1 MNVILKQ
8 DMPNLGHKD
17 DIIAVKNVKNGYAR
31 NYLIPKGFAINATA
45 QNKKVHEEILR
56 QRAHKE
62 EQLKE
67 AAMEL
72 AEKLKEVSLSIG
84 AKTSTK
90 GKIFG
95 SVNTIQ
101 IAEALIAKGF
111 EIERKNI
118 SIKDDLIKEIGS
130 YSATVKLHRE
140 VLVDIPFE
148 IVSE

>member
-8 DMPNLGHKD
+8 DLPNLGNKD
-17 DIIAVKNVKNGYAR
+17 DIITVKDGYAR
-31 NYLIPKGFAINATA
+31 NYLIPKGYAINATA
-45 QNKKVHEEILR
+45 QAKKVHEEILR
-56 QRAHKE
+56 QRSHKE
-62 EQLKE
+62 EQLIETANKMAE
-67 AAMEL
+67 EL
-72 AEKLKEVSLSIG
+72 KKVSLTIG

-101 IAEALIAKGF
+101 IAEALTEKGF
-111 EIERKNI
+111 DVDRKNI

-130 YSATVKLHRE
+130 YSATVKLHKE

>member
-1 MNVILKQ
+1 MEVILKQ
-8 DMPNLGHKD
+8 DMPNLGHRD
-17 DIIAVKNVKNGYAR
+17 DIVTVKDGYAR
-31 NYLIPKGFAINATA
+31 NYLIPKGYAINATA

-62 EQLKE
+62 LQLKE
-67 AAMEL
+67 AALHMAEEL
-72 AEKLKEVSLSIG
+72 KKVSLTIG

-101 IAEALIAKGF
+101 IAEALIEKGF
-111 EIERKNI
+111 DVDRKNI

-130 YSATVKLHRE
+130 YSATVKLHKE

>member
-8 DMPNLGHKD
+8 DLPNLGHRD
-17 DIIAVKNVKNGYAR
+17 DIVTVKDGYAR
-31 NYLIPKGFAINATA
+31 NYLIPKGYAINATA
-45 QNKKVHEEILR
+45 QAQKVHKEILR

-62 EQLKE
+62 AQLKE
-67 AAMEL
+67 AAEQL
-72 AEKLKEVSLSIG
+72 ADQLKSISLSIG

-101 IAEALIAKGF
+101 IAEALKEKGF
-111 EIERKNI
+111 EVERKNI
-118 SIKDDLIKEIGS
+118 SIKDDLIKEVGS
-130 YSATVKLHRE
+130 YSATVKLHKE
-140 VLVDIPFE
+140 VLVDIPFD